1 MIVDSIIYEGA
12 EILNSIV
19 LNSSVGK
26 NTTVGPFAHLR
37 EETVIKDSCRIGNF
51 VEVKKS
57 KIGDKS
63 KASHLAYIGDS
74 EIGLNCNFGCG
85 SITVN
90 YDGINKHKTVI
101 GDNVFIGCNTNLVA
115 PVKIYNQ
122 SFIACGST
130 ITSDVPENT
139 LAIARSR
146 QLNKIDYYKGKITV
160 SDMREGINCLK
171 RCGECLGKDNLIYRS
186 AIEGI
191 NNKMNT
197 DIEMAFTND
206 HIMEVFVT
214 EAIIQ
219 NLQAG
224 AYIDLSDVK
233 NNILEEKYKN
243 IILEFASKFDIK

>member
-1 MIVDSIIYEGA
+1 MIDKKYYSELENINVYISKESNVSSKAKILFNSIILGKCEIKDNAVVGPNSLIVDSIIHEGA

-19 LNSSVGK
+19 ANSSVGK

-37 EETVIKDSCRIGNF
+37 EETLIKDNCRIGNF

-74 EIGLNCNFGCG
+74 EIGIDCNFGCG

-115 PVKIYNQ
+115 PVKIHNQ

-146 QLNKIDYYKGKITV
+146 QLNKIDYYK
-160 SDMREGINCLK
+160 
-171 RCGECLGKDNLIYRS
+171 
-186 AIEGI
+186 
-191 NNKMNT
+191 
-197 DIEMAFTND
+197 
-206 HIMEVFVT
+206 
-214 EAIIQ
+214 
-219 NLQAG
+219 
-224 AYIDLSDVK
+224 
-233 NNILEEKYKN
+233 
-243 IILEFASKFDIK
+243 